1 VKRKRR
7 RQELDKVQATRG
19 KKKIRV
25 DEYAGWERTSVVGIV
40 SCNKKL
46 VGLKRKVCRLGMK
59 LYEASIE
66 KFFPNVCL
74 LLRFSLCCY
83 FHFSHRRYTLVCINK
98 RISSL
103 NEIRQTEKGFHLEGS
118 KGKVTVR
125 HQTHTLVRC
134 MEQKK
139 REGIAGVS
147 ACARF
152 GKQWPNFISANWS
165 SSGNLCRMSCL
176 RQAFIYSPFI
186 VQYQIFC

>member
-1 VKRKRR
+1 MSGIVYYLNKCDVREEELFVKYLWFSRIDFEITSRVRHESLKWSISDTHEKSVKRKRR
-7 RQELDKVQATRG
+7 RQEVDKVQATRG

-83 FHFSHRRYTLVCINK
+83 FHFSHRWYTLVCINK

-118 KGKVTVR
+118 KGK
-125 HQTHTLVRC
+125 
-134 MEQKK
+134 
-139 REGIAGVS
+139 
-147 ACARF
+147 
-152 GKQWPNFISANWS
+152 
-165 SSGNLCRMSCL
+165 
-176 RQAFIYSPFI
+176 
-186 VQYQIFC
+186 